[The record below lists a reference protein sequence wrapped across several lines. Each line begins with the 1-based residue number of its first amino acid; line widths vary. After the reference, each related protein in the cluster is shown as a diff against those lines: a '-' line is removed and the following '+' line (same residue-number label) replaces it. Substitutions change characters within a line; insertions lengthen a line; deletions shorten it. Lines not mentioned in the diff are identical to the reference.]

1 MIMRWWGE
9 AGKRWIIQAVGG
21 PARFRV
27 IAVLACVLALDSADK
42 GTVGA
47 AGPELKRS
55 LHLSNTELG
64 SLTAVSSAMG
74 GLASIP
80 VGMLTDRV
88 RRTGLLA
95 ASIAV
100 WSVATVAGG
109 FAGSYTSLLPA
120 RLVLGAATATAGPT
134 LASLIGDYFPS
145 AERARIYGFILSGE
159 LLGAGVGLLAGG
171 NIARLLTWRSA
182 FWLLG
187 LLGVALIVVI
197 RRELPEPARGGHR
210 RLSSGVRE
218 GEAGDARP
226 PDPARSALRDRQVAP
241 EPTRV
246 LRRDPARMS
255 IWEVT
260 RYILA
265 IPTNVVLIVA
275 SAMGYFFYAGLRTF
289 SVVFV
294 ERQYHLAQGTLSGL
308 VVIVGAGALAGTL
321 AGGRI
326 ADRLIRRGHLDA
338 RLTVPALAFLISAGL
353 FVPAL
358 LTTSV
363 AIALPL
369 FLLAAA
375 ALAASNPPV
384 DAARLDVVPFRLW
397 GRAESVRT
405 VLRMAAES
413 VAPVTFGFLADLL
426 SAGRAFSATGLR
438 SAFLITLVPLVAS
451 AGILLLGRRTYP
463 HDVATAQASDER

>member
-1 MIMRWWGE
+1 MIMHRWGE
-9 AGKRWIIQAVGG
+9 AGRRWLLRAVGG
-21 PARFRV
+21 PARLRV
-27 IAVLACVLALDSADK
+27 IAILACVLALDSADK

-47 AGPELKRS
+47 LGPELKQS

-64 SLTAVSSAMG
+64 SLIAVSSAMG
-74 GLASIP
+74 GLAAIP
-80 VGMLTDRV
+80 VGILTDRV

-95 ASIAV
+95 VSIAV
-100 WSVATVAGG
+100 WSLATVAGG
-109 FAGSYTSLLPA
+109 FAGSFAWLLPA

-134 LASLIGDYFPS
+134 LASLVGDYFPS

-159 LLGAGVGLLAGG
+159 LLGAGAGLLVGG
-171 NIARLLTWRSA
+171 NLGRVLGWRSA
-182 FWLLG
+182 FWALG
-187 LLGVALIVVI
+187 LTGIALIVVI
-197 RRELPEPARGGHR
+197 RRKLPEPARGGHP
-210 RLSSGVRE
+210 SGVRE
-218 GEAGDARP
+218 GDARP
-226 PDPARSALRDRQVAP
+226 PDPARSALRDGSVAP
-241 EPTRV
+241 DPARL

-265 IPTNVVLIVA
+265 IPTNVVLITA

-289 SVVFV
+289 GVVFV

-308 VVIVGAGALAGTL
+308 AVLVGAGALAGTL

-326 ADRLIRRGHLDA
+326 ADRLIRRGRIDA
-338 RLTVPALAFLISAGL
+338 RLTVPAAAFLVSAGL

-358 LTTSV
+358 LTASV

-369 FLLAAA
+369 FTLAAA

-413 VAPVTFGFLADLL
+413 IAPVTFGFLADLL
-426 SAGRAFSATGLR
+426 STGKALSATGLR
-438 SAFLITLVPLVAS
+438 WAFLITLVPLVVS

-463 HDVATAQASDER
+463 RDVATAQAAGGL